1 MTTKTNGQ
9 EAVSASPMPI
19 QRYLTV
25 AQAAHYLGRT
35 VPALYHLAEEARIP
49 FRKAGGRLLF
59 DIRELDRWVAGLPGV
74 STQAA
79 VRSQPGTRTG

>member
-1 MTTKTNGQ
+1 MPTKTNDG
-9 EAVSASPMPI
+9 ETVNASLLPL

-35 VPALYHLAEEARIP
+35 VPAMYHLAEEARIP
-49 FRKAGGRLLF
+49 FKKAGGRLVF

-74 STQAA
+74 STQTA
-79 VRSQPGTRTG
+79 VRSQPGTRAS